1 MESKMDY
8 ISLGSTPFDE
18 ECVQVDSSNYTNM
31 SALESRAYITQLQ
44 RQFSGEIPEGCYFR
58 AKRFPH
64 DFGSYR
70 EVCVFFDSDDE
81 SHVRFAVRAENESP
95 ARWDKESWE
104 YLTEN
109 GYNIAK

>member
-44 RQFSGEIPEGCYFR
+44 RQFSGEIPDGCYFR

-70 EVCVFFDSDDE
+70 EVCMFFDSVCGFGGNSIKLE
-81 SHVRFAVRAENESP
+81 SN
-95 ARWDKESWE
+95 
-104 YLTEN
+104 N
-109 GYNIAK
+109 GAPLAQGCLAFPSSRVV